1 MILTDNQSY
10 EKLKL
15 IKNRLRHC
23 HEDLMTLD
31 ENLLEVFFI
40 CDNMI
45 DFIFSQREA
54 EHQTNKERC
63 KDV

>member
-1 MILTDNQSY
+1 MILIDNQSY

-15 IKNRLRHC
+15 IKNRIRHC

-31 ENLLEVFFI
+31 ENLLEIGFV
-40 CDNMI
+40 CDNML
-45 DFIFSQREA
+45 DFIY
-54 EHQTNKERC
+54 TIVKEQLENERN